1 MYDIF
6 YIGKQSIDDESWSE
20 FSKRFPRAQKVEN
33 VQSLDQLKAK
43 SFTKFFWVVP
53 DDITILDDF
62 DFSYI
67 VPIWDETYINVF
79 KNGKYYN
86 GVAIFSKN
94 HSISKKEWN
103 NRFFINRKEIDILAS
118 IPKYSLHDI
127 LYVSSENAN
136 ETDWNQF
143 RRSYPRSKIVENVKS
158 FDDIKAVSDTNLF
171 WVVWDDIEI
180 LKDFNFEYQIP
191 PWDEKYVHVFRN
203 GKYYNGVTIFSKEH
217 AVSQREWDF
226 RFFTNKKEINLLASV
241 PKETIFDIIFLSYDE
256 PYADENFKKL
266 QDRFPNAKRVHGVKG
281 LHQAHIKAAEIS
293 ETEMFWVVDADAE
306 VLDTFNFDFIEP
318 ERFTVYVWN
327 SINPINGLEY
337 GYGGVKLFP
346 KRLALNMQLNTTDV
360 TTSVSIK
367 FERINYV
374 SNITR
379 FNVDAFSTWRS
390 AFRECA
396 KLSSKVIDR
405 NYEPETDLRL
415 ETWCTIGEDKPY
427 GKYAIAG
434 AIEGKKFGE
443 INIGN
448 TEVLCFVNDFEWLKD
463 RFDKWKESNE

>member
-6 YIGKQSIDDESWSE
+6 YVGKKSIDLESWQE
-20 FSKRFPRAQKVEN
+20 FSLKFPRAQKIEN
-33 VQSLDQLKAK
+33 AESIDQLKNK
-43 SFTKFFWVVP
+43 SFTKFFWIVWDDIKLTDDFNFDYVVP
-53 DDITILDDF
+53 
-62 DFSYI
+62 S
-67 VPIWDETYINVF
+67 WDEKYIHVF

-86 GVAIFSKN
+86 GVILFSKQ
-94 HSISKKEWN
+94 HFISQREWN

-118 IPKYSLHDI
+118 NPRYSYYDI
-127 LYVSSENAN
+127 LYVSNNSVN
-136 ETDWNQF
+136 EINWNQF
-143 RRSYPRSKIVENVKS
+143 SRICPRAKLVEHVNS
-158 FDDIKAVSDTNLF
+158 FDDVKIVSTTNTF
-171 WVVWDDIEI
+171 WVVWDDIEV
-180 LKDFNFEYQIP
+180 LKDFTFEYQIP
-191 PWDEKYVHVFRN
+191 PWDEKYIHIFRN
-203 GKYYNGVTIFSKEH
+203 GKYYNGITIFSKDH
-217 AVSQREWDF
+217 VVSQKEWDF

-241 PKETIFDIIFLSYDE
+241 PREVVFDIIFLSYDE

-281 LHQAHIKAAEIS
+281 LHQAHIRAAEIS

-306 VLDTFNFDFIEP
+306 VLETFNFDFIEP

-346 KRLALNMQLNTTDV
+346 KKLALNMRLDTTDV

-379 FNVDAFSTWRS
+379 FNIDPFSTWRS
-390 AFRECA
+390 SFRECA
-396 KLSSKVIDR
+396 KLASKVIDR
-405 NYEPETDLRL
+405 NYESETDQRL
-415 ETWCTIGEDKPY
+415 ETWCTTGEDKPY

-443 INIGN
+443 VNIGN
-448 TEVLCFVNDFEWLKD
+448 TDVLCFINDFEWLRD
-463 RFDKWKESNE
+463 RFNKWAQNNE